1 VSEDVLGTPDVD
13 VVMPVR
19 DEARHLEAA
28 VAAISAQEYAGA
40 IRIHVA
46 VAPSTD
52 GTEAL
57 AARLAASDPTVA
69 VIPNPSG
76 STPAGLNAA
85 IASSSAPVVVR
96 ADGHCQLSPG
106 YIARAVETLAR
117 TGAANVGGIQR
128 PVGVTPFEQAVAVA
142 MSSRFGTGG
151 ARFHVG
157 GPQGPVD
164 TVYLGVFRRHALV
177 EVGAFDERL
186 VRNQDYELN
195 VRLRAAGHEV
205 WFDPE
210 LWATYR
216 PRPDIGSLARQYF
229 HYGRYKRQVLA
240 RHPRS
245 LKLRQIVPP
254 VVCTVVFG
262 GLVVSPWRRR
272 AVLAPAGYLAALTAA
287 TAIEGRW
294 QRGIRLRLAT
304 ALATMHFSWS
314 AGLLLGG
321 SIRSSEGART

>member
-1 VSEDVLGTPDVD
+1 MSEDVLGTPDVD

-157 GPQGPVD
+157 GREGPVD
-164 TVYLGVFRRHALV
+164 TVYLGVFRRRALT
-177 EVGAFDERL
+177 EVGGFDERL
-186 VRNQDYELN
+186 QRNQDYELN
-195 VRLRAAGHEV
+195 VRLRAAGHDV

-216 PRPDIGSLARQYF
+216 PRSDLRSLSRQYF
-229 HYGRYKRQVLA
+229 QYGQYKAQVLV
-240 RHPRS
+240 RHPCS
-245 LKLRQIVPP
+245 LKLRQLVPP
-254 VVCTVVFG
+254 VVCTLVAG
-262 GLVVSPWRRR
+262 GLIVGPVWRR
-272 AVLAPAGYLAALTAA
+272 ALLAPAGYVAALTAA
-287 TAIEGRW
+287 TGVEGRR
-294 QRGIRLRLAT
+294 QRGIRLRLAA

-314 AGLLLGG
+314 AGLLAWILGG
-321 SIRSSEGART
+321 RRRR